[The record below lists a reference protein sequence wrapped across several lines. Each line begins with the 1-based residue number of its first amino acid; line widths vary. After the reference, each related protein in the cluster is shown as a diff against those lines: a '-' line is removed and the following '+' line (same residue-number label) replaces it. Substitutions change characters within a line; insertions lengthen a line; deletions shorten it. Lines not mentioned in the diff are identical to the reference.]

1 MATDRNE
8 PLDVL
13 GLPLTPL
20 APRAEFAAELRQ
32 RLEVALDRVPTATP
46 STSTSTSTTATTT
59 VGAAM
64 SSTETTLSYVP
75 AGAAAVIPY
84 LCAADARAAMAFYRA
99 VFGAVDEMDPIVD
112 EQGRV
117 GHAEM
122 SIGGS
127 RIMISDEHPEIG
139 VLSPTTLG
147 GSATMF
153 NVYVPDADAVVD
165 AAVAA
170 GATLQRAVELQPY
183 GDRSGQIL
191 DPWGFRWSVNTHV
204 EDVSAEEI
212 ERRFAEEGFA
222 SEHTDSSAG
231 VGASAIDDRPLVAD
245 EDGRRQGDIYYWT
258 MGVVDV
264 DAAQRFFADLFGWQI
279 DAGNQEGG
287 FHIATVTPPGGMH
300 TAEQPTKTLYFRVPD
315 IQVAVARVR
324 ELGGTATEP
333 VQYDSGWDSTCTDGR
348 GTEFN
353 LSQPA
358 PKYA

>member
-1 MATDRNE
+1 
-8 PLDVL
+8 
-13 GLPLTPL
+13 
-20 APRAEFAAELRQ
+20 
-32 RLEVALDRVPTATP
+32 
-46 STSTSTSTTATTT
+46 
-59 VGAAM
+59 
-64 SSTETTLSYVP
+64 
-75 AGAAAVIPY
+75 
-84 LCAADARAAMAFYRA
+84 MAFYRS
-99 VFGAVDEMDPIVD
+99 VFGAVETMAPIVD
-112 EQGRV
+112 ERGRV
-117 GHAEM
+117 GHAEFT
-122 SIGGS
+122 IGGT
-127 RIMISDEHPEIG
+127 RVMISDEHPEIG

-204 EDVSAEEI
+204 EDVSAEEL
-212 ERRFAEEGFA
+212 ERRFADEGFA
-222 SEHTDSSAG
+222 TEHGDDGKVSPSA
-231 VGASAIDDRPLVAD
+231 VEDRPLVAD
-245 EDGRRQGDIYYWT
+245 EAGRRQGDLFYWT
-258 MGVVDV
+258 IGVVDV

-279 DAGNQEGG
+279 AAGNQEGG
-287 FHIATVTPPGGMH
+287 FHIASVTPPGGMH
-300 TAEQPTKTLYFRVPD
+300 TAEHPTKTLYFRVPD

-333 VQYDSGWDSTCTDGR
+333 IQYDSGWDSTCTDGQ